1 VAGSVSRQCT
11 CESDGI
17 YGCISKETG
26 PVAELAAT
34 LRHRRRTFVAWD
46 ELLAS
51 RQAKIALWTS
61 CGEREKLTE
70 VLGSVAE
77 RTLSWLALVVG
88 SSLLRGVFW
97 RDKSCWGN
105 ESSDRCHTN
114 FFLLGAFLDGL
125 PPMTL
130 CWLV

>member
-1 VAGSVSRQCT
+1 MVAGSVAGSVSRQCT

-88 SSLLRGVFW
+88 SSVF
-97 RDKSCWGN
+97 RCVFSGIKVVGATSRRTVATPIF
-105 ESSDRCHTN
+105 SSWERALTD
-114 FFLLGAFLDGL
+114 FPL
-125 PPMTL
+125 
-130 CWLV
+130 

>member
-1 VAGSVSRQCT
+1 MVAGSVAGSVSRQCT

-70 VLGSVAE
+70 VLGSVCGKNVE
-77 RTLSWLALVVG
+77 LAG
-88 SSLLRGVFW
+88 
-97 RDKSCWGN
+97 
-105 ESSDRCHTN
+105 
-114 FFLLGAFLDGL
+114 LGCREQF
-125 PPMTL
+125 
-130 CWLV
+130 VEVRF